1 MDNISKEFIKEK
13 IFNLPGPFCSARR
26 VYNSFSSNLRP
37 SPQLTEECFRELE
50 KQSLGHF
57 KKVKRSMYFYKAL
70 PSSLNENHL
79 RGFNLSLDDYIRT
92 FLKRDDLL
100 ASKERNTMLHYHP
113 LEKELREYLIKN
125 QAPILDD

>member
-1 MDNISKEFIKEK
+1 
-13 IFNLPGPFCSARR
+13 
-26 VYNSFSSNLRP
+26 
-37 SPQLTEECFRELE
+37 
-50 KQSLGHF
+50 
-57 KKVKRSMYFYKAL
+57 MYFYKAL

-113 LEKELREYLIKN
+113 LEKELMEYLIKN
-125 QAPILDD
+125 QAPILDH